1 MPNPVMG
8 PKGPLLMTTYKAGAA
23 VVKNRPVKRG
33 ADQDS
38 VIPATDLSVN
48 LGVAYDNQDVIGRD
62 VPVAHRPGEIVV
74 VEAGAAFALDA
85 KLKSDATGRAAAA
98 AATNPYFAIARQAAT
113 AAGELVTCELV
124 SAGLVA

>member
-23 VVKNRPVKRG
+23 IVKNRFVKRG

-38 VIPATDLSVN
+38 VIPATDISVN

-62 VPVAHRPGEIVV
+62 VPVAHRSGETVLI
-74 VEAGAAFALDA
+74 EAGAAVALDA
-85 KLKSDATGRAAAA
+85 KLKSDATARAVAA
-98 AATNPYFAIARQAAT
+98 AATNPYSAVARQAAT
-113 AAGELVTCELV
+113 AAGELIVCELV
-124 SAGLVA
+124 GPGMLA